1 MPQVYHLFIAWCL
14 PVFIT
19 AYTCPTGT
27 QSVSLSYLSG
37 TANGSS
43 LLALTTQNG
52 DPNNGTGPTNLTY
65 AAGAPVSLNTSVGV
79 PPGIQVWTVQATGYY
94 QIVAAGAAGGIIYGL
109 TTGYGGT
116 FYTDGYG
123 AVVSTVYYFTA
134 GQTVAVLVG
143 QSPNACGNTT
153 STYSSGGGGTF
164 LSIYNAS
171 GNFSN
176 PAQHTLVLVAGGGG
190 GIGHGSPG
198 ANAQTG
204 TTGGVCN
211 NPTNCNGIP
220 ATNGGG
226 GGGGGHPGGN
236 GAAGSS
242 TSTANYAGGGGGFIG
257 NGGNGYTGHVMGGI
271 SFLNGGVGGYAGL
284 PTPWG
289 TCLFGNGTLSVLPQ
303 GGFGGGGAGN
313 DCGGGGGGYSGGQ
326 V

>member
-27 QSVSLSYLSG
+27 QSVSLNYLSG

-65 AAGAPVSLNTSVGV
+65 AAGAPVSLNTSLGV
-79 PPGIQVWTVQATGYY
+79 PPGIQVWTVQATGFY
-94 QIVAAGAAGGIIYGL
+94 QIVAAGAAGGPIP
-109 TTGYGGT
+109 T
-116 FYTDGYG
+116 FIPGNGD
-123 AVVSTVYYFTA
+123 VVSNVYYFTT

-143 QSPNACGNTT
+143 QSPNACGNL
-153 STYSSGGGGTF
+153 SFIYSSGGGGTF
-164 LSIYNAS
+164 VSIYNAS

-190 GIGHGSPG
+190 GIGHGGPG
-198 ANAQTG
+198 DNALPG
-204 TTGGVCN
+204 TTGNLCN
-211 NPTNCNGIP
+211 NAANCNGIP

-226 GGGGGHPGGN
+226 GGGGGRPGGS
-236 GAAGSS
+236 GTAGTS
-242 TSTANYAGGGGGFIG
+242 TNTANYAGGGGGFIG
-257 NGGNGYTGHVMGGI
+257 NGGNGYTGHTLGGA

-289 TCLFGNGTLSVLPQ
+289 TCVFGNGTLSVLPQ
-303 GGFGGGGAGN
+303 GGFGGGGGGST
-313 DCGGGGGGYSGGQ
+313 CGGGGGGYSGGQ